1 MQLLKLFSTFRLFA
15 KGGLISK
22 IGPIVNKRCQ
32 ITPLSR
38 KWNNLYTLP
47 REVQIF
53 CSWSDDSDLTTFV
66 ANRTKVKIPSD
77 IKPPLVLIKRECSKS
92 KAYLYQTDLWNTI
105 VMRPDISV
113 IPTHSPSLY
122 LLSKRVKYRI
132 LLVVL
137 LWIYAKILF
146 KVLHS
151 DFFFFCTIIWVQICK
166 LAWFF
171 KGQGST

>member
-1 MQLLKLFSTFRLFA
+1 MPNHSPEQKLEISCLFYRGIFKFSA
-15 KGGLISK
+15 Q
-22 IGPIVNKRCQ
+22 N
-32 ITPLSR
+32 
-38 KWNNLYTLP
+38 
-47 REVQIF
+47 
-53 CSWSDDSDLTTFV
+53 SDLAPFV
-66 ANRTKVKIPSD
+66 ANGTKVKIPSE
-77 IKPPLVLIKRECSKS
+77 IKPPFVRGCSKS

-122 LLSKRVKYRI
+122 LLSKQVKYRI

-166 LAWFF
+166 VAGVF
-171 KGQGST
+171 